1 MRGISLPVMSQLD
14 KWCPVRSSLRR
25 YTWAGQPTHDNG
37 SKFGLIGSDV
47 MIWWFGQSIMGTTEC
62 VGVGERERERERDI
76 ESKGNQGNERGESE
90 TETESES
97 ESEREH
103 ETVREVENFGS
114 WRYAVWRHVQLRIV
128 YMPPVLTIPLSTT
141 YPHPLPKYRP
151 AIILLLR

>member
-47 MIWWFGQSIMGTTEC
+47 MIWWFGQSIMGKTEC
-62 VGVGERERERERDI
+62 VGVGEREREGEILRVRGTKGAREGRVRVR
-76 ESKGNQGNERGESE
+76 SESE
-90 TETESES
+90 R